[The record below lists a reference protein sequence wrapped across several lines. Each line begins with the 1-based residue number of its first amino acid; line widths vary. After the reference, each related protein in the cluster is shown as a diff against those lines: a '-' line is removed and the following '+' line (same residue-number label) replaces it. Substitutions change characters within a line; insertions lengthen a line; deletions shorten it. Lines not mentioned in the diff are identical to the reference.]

1 MRGHHV
7 HLQICTLPRRR
18 RRVEVDQSGT
28 HTHTYD
34 GLCIVHCAL
43 LQMCKKKDAQM
54 PPVPVIDPPLPA
66 VHEVKRAFTDFTTSF
81 RQVQIVDQL

>member
-1 MRGHHV
+1 
-7 HLQICTLPRRR
+7 
-18 RRVEVDQSGT
+18 
-28 HTHTYD
+28 
-34 GLCIVHCAL
+34 
-43 LQMCKKKDAQM
+43 MCKKKDAQM